1 MPRVRRVR
9 RVVIMGAGG
18 RDFHN
23 FNMFFKDSPRYEVVA
38 FTASAQIPGIDDRR
52 YPRSMAGKQ
61 YPKGI
66 PILSE
71 QELPRIVRE
80 RDVDLVVFAYSDVS
94 HEYVMHKASWVA
106 SLGCDFM
113 LMGPKVTQLKSK
125 VPVVSVT
132 AVRTGSGKSQ
142 TTRKVCEV
150 LKRLGKRV
158 VAIRHPMPYG
168 ELSRQGVQRF
178 ATYADLD
185 RHRCT
190 IEEREEYEPH
200 LDRGTI
206 VYAGVDYKE
215 ILAAAER
222 EADVIVWDGGNNDF
236 SFFRP
241 DLSIVVA
248 DPHRPGHERLY
259 HPGETN
265 LRLAHVVVINKETTT
280 DYANIEAV
288 RASVQ
293 QVNPEAV
300 IIDAAS
306 PITVDRPELI
316 RGRRALVIE
325 DGPTMTHGEMRY
337 GAGVIAA
344 RRFGAKEI
352 VDPRPWLVGEIKE
365 TFRQYPEIGPL
376 LPAMGYSPEQ
386 IRDMERTINATEC
399 DVVVVATPI
408 DLRRLMNLDI
418 PSVRVGYDLE
428 EIGRPKLEDVLAETM
443 AKLEKGRRLPG
454 SSKAPKSGIRKAAR
468 KAGPVPPRF
477 RVTRRTPSTPST
489 GRRGARRRAR

>member
-1 MPRVRRVR
+1 MPRVRRSR

-23 FNMFFKDSPRYEVVA
+23 FNVFFKSNPRYEVVA
-38 FTASAQIPGIDDRR
+38 FTASAQIPGIDDRK
-52 YPRSMAGKQ
+52 YPRSLSGKL

-71 QELPRIVRE
+71 QELPRIVHE

-94 HEYVMHKASWVA
+94 HEYVMHRASWVE
-106 SLGCDFM
+106 SMGCDFM
-113 LMGPKVTQLKSK
+113 LMGPKSTQLVSR

-150 LKRLGKRV
+150 LKAMGKKV

-185 RHRCT
+185 RHHCT

-206 VYAGVDYKE
+206 VYAGVDYAE
-215 ILAAAER
+215 ILAAAEK
-222 EADVIVWDGGNNDF
+222 EAEVIVWDGGNNDF
-236 SFFRP
+236 SFYRP
-241 DLSIVVA
+241 NLSIVVA
-248 DPHRPGHERLY
+248 DPHRPGHERSY
-259 HPGETN
+259 HPGEIN
-265 LRLAHVVVINKETTT
+265 VRLANVVVINKETTT

-288 RASVQ
+288 RASVREL
-293 QVNPEAV
+293 NPEAT

-306 PITVDRPELI
+306 PISVDRPELI
-316 RGRRALVIE
+316 QGRRALVIE
-325 DGPTMTHGEMRY
+325 DGPTLTHGEMRY

-344 RRFGAKEI
+344 KRNGAKEI
-352 VDPRPWLVGEIKE
+352 VDPRPWLVGGMED
-365 TFRQYPEIGPL
+365 TFRQYPGIGAL

-386 IRDMERTINATEC
+386 IRDMERTINACEC

-408 DLRRLMNLDI
+408 DLRRLMNLRK
-418 PSVRVGYDLE
+418 PSVRVGYELE
-428 EIGRPKLEDVLAETM
+428 EIGRPKLEDVLRELFAR
-443 AKLEKGRRLPG
+443 LDKGRR
-454 SSKAPKSGIRKAAR
+454 APSRAGRSESGIRKAAR
-468 KAGPVPPRF
+468 KAGPVPGRSGG
-477 RVTRRTPSTPST
+477 RTLE
-489 GRRGARRRAR
+489 RRGLRGGAPRRRAAR

>member
-1 MPRVRRVR
+1 
-9 RVVIMGAGG
+9 MGAGG

-23 FNMFFKDSPRYEVVA
+23 FNVFFKSNPRYEVVA
-38 FTASAQIPGIDDRR
+38 FTASAQIPGIDDRK
-52 YPRSMAGKQ
+52 YPRSLSGKL

-71 QELPRIVRE
+71 QELPRIVHE

-94 HEYVMHKASWVA
+94 HEYVMHRASWVE
-106 SLGCDFM
+106 SMGCDFM
-113 LMGPKVTQLKSK
+113 LMGPKSTQLVSR

-150 LKRLGKRV
+150 LKAMGKKV

-185 RHRCT
+185 RHHCT

-206 VYAGVDYKE
+206 VYAGVDYAE
-215 ILAAAER
+215 ILAAAEK
-222 EADVIVWDGGNNDF
+222 EAEVIVWDGGNNDF
-236 SFFRP
+236 SFYRP
-241 DLSIVVA
+241 NLSIVVA
-248 DPHRPGHERLY
+248 DPHRPGHERSY
-259 HPGETN
+259 HPGEIN
-265 LRLAHVVVINKETTT
+265 VRLANVVVINKETTT

-288 RASVQ
+288 RASVREL
-293 QVNPEAV
+293 NPEAT

-306 PITVDRPELI
+306 PISVDRPELI
-316 RGRRALVIE
+316 QGRRALVIE
-325 DGPTMTHGEMRY
+325 DGPTLTHGEMRY

-344 RRFGAKEI
+344 KRNGAKEI
-352 VDPRPWLVGEIKE
+352 VDPRPWLVGGMED
-365 TFRQYPEIGPL
+365 TFRQYPGIGAL

-386 IRDMERTINATEC
+386 IRDMERTINACEC

-408 DLRRLMNLDI
+408 DLRRLMNLRK
-418 PSVRVGYDLE
+418 PSVRVGYELE
-428 EIGRPKLEDVLAETM
+428 EIGRPKLEDVLRDLFAR
-443 AKLEKGRRLPG
+443 LDKGRR
-454 SSKAPKSGIRKAAR
+454 APSRAGRSESGIRKAAR
-468 KAGPVPPRF
+468 KAGPVPGRSGG
-477 RVTRRTPSTPST
+477 RTLE
-489 GRRGARRRAR
+489 RRGLRGGAPRRRAAR

>member
-1 MPRVRRVR
+1 
-9 RVVIMGAGG
+9 MGAGG

-23 FNMFFKDSPRYEVVA
+23 YNTFFKDNPRYEVVA
-38 FTASAQIPGIDDRR
+38 FTASAQIPGIDDRK
-52 YPRSMAGKQ
+52 YPKSLSGKL

-66 PILSE
+66 PIVSE
-71 QELPRIVRE
+71 QELPRIVHE
-80 RDVDLVVFAYSDVS
+80 QDVDLVVFAYSDVS

-106 SLGCDFM
+106 SLGPDFM
-113 LMGPKVTQLKSK
+113 VMGPKATQLRSK
-125 VPVVSVT
+125 VPVVAVT

-150 LKRLGKRV
+150 LKRMGKKV

-215 ILAAAER
+215 ILAAAEK
-222 EADVIVWDGGNNDF
+222 EAEVIVWDGGNNDF
-236 SFFRP
+236 SFFKP
-241 DLSIVVA
+241 DLQIVVA
-248 DPHRPGHERLY
+248 DPHRPGHERRY

-280 DYANIEAV
+280 DYASVEAV

-293 QVNPEAV
+293 HVNPEAV

-306 PITVDRPELI
+306 PITVDRPDWI

-325 DGPTMTHGEMRY
+325 DGPTLTHGEMKY

-344 RRFGAKEI
+344 KRHGAREI
-352 VDPRPWLVGEIKE
+352 VDPRPWLVGEIEE
-365 TFRQYPEIGPL
+365 TFRQYPDIGPL

-408 DLRRLMNLDI
+408 DLRRLMKLEI
-418 PSVRVGYDLE
+418 PSVRVGYELE
-428 EIGRPKLEDVLAETM
+428 EIGRPKLEDVIGETFSR
-443 AKLEKGRRLPG
+443 LEKGRRPPRKTPSTRSAKG
-454 SSKAPKSGIRKAAR
+454 APRKPPRSGIRKAAR
-468 KAGPVPPRF
+468 KAGPGLGNPGPRKG
-477 RVTRRTPSTPST
+477 TR
-489 GRRGARRRAR
+489 

>member
-1 MPRVRRVR
+1 MKRTR

-23 FNMFFKDSPRYEVVA
+23 FNTFFKNRPGYEVVA

-52 YPRSMAGKQ
+52 YPKSLAGKR

-66 PILSE
+66 PIYSE
-71 QELPRIVRE
+71 QELPEIVADQ
-80 RDVDLVVFAYSDVS
+80 DVDLVVFAYSDVS

-106 SLGCDFM
+106 GLGCDFM
-113 LMGPKVTQLKSK
+113 LMGPKSTMIRSK
-125 VPVVSVT
+125 VPVIAVN

-150 LKRLGKRV
+150 LKALGKRV

-185 RHRCT
+185 RHKCT

-206 VYAGVDYKE
+206 VYAGVDYAE
-215 ILAAAER
+215 ILAAAEK
-222 EADVIVWDGGNNDF
+222 EADVVVWDGGNNDF
-236 SFFRP
+236 AFYKP
-241 DLSIVVA
+241 DLQIVVA
-248 DPHRPGHERLY
+248 DPHRPGHERSY

-265 LRLAHVVVINKETTT
+265 VRLADVVVINKIGTT
-280 DYANIEAV
+280 DYANVEAV

-293 QVNPEAV
+293 QLNPKALIV
-300 IIDAAS
+300 DAAS
-306 PITVDRPELI
+306 PISVDRPE
-316 RGRRALVIE
+316 RVTGRRALVIE
-325 DGPTMTHGEMRY
+325 DGPTLTHGEMKY

-344 RRFGAKEI
+344 KKLGAREI

-365 TFRQYPEIGPL
+365 TFRQYPDIGAL
-376 LPAMGYSPEQ
+376 LPAMGYSETQ
-386 IRDMERTINATEC
+386 LRDMERTINACEC
-399 DVVVVATPI
+399 DVVVIATPI
-408 DLRRLMNLDI
+408 DLRRLVDI
-418 PSVRVGYDLE
+418 KHPTVRVGYELE
-428 EIGRPKLEDVLAETM
+428 EIGRPKLSDLIEEFFARR
-443 AKLEKGRRLPG
+443 AKPAKAKARPAAPKGRVAR
-454 SSKAPKSGIRKAAR
+454 AAR
-468 KAGPVPPRF
+468 KGAPRAAAAN
-477 RVTRRTPSTPST
+477 RK
-489 GRRGARRRAR
+489 RGAR

>member
-1 MPRVRRVR
+1 
-9 RVVIMGAGG
+9 MGAGG

-23 FNMFFKDSPRYEVVA
+23 FNTFFKENKNYEVVA
-38 FTASAQIPGIDDRR
+38 FTASAQIPGIDDRK
-52 YPRSMAGKQ
+52 YPRSLAGNN

-66 PILSE
+66 PIYSE

-80 RDVDLVVFAYSDVS
+80 SDVDLVVFAYSDVS
-94 HEYVMHKASWVA
+94 HEYVMHKASWIA
-106 SLGCDFM
+106 GMGCDFM
-113 LMGPKVTQLKSK
+113 LMGPKATQIASR
-125 VPVVSVT
+125 VPVVAVT

-142 TTRKVCEV
+142 TTRKVCAV
-150 LKRLGKRV
+150 LKAMGKKV

-178 ATYADLD
+178 ATYADLE

-200 LDRGTI
+200 IDQGTI

-215 ILAAAER
+215 ILTAAEK

-236 SFFRP
+236 SFYKS
-241 DLSIVVA
+241 DLTIVVA
-248 DPHRPGHERLY
+248 DPHRPGHERRY

-293 QVNPEAV
+293 QLNPEAV

-325 DGPTMTHGEMRY
+325 DGPTLTHGEMRY

-344 RRFGAKEI
+344 RRYGAREI
-352 VDPRPWLVGEIKE
+352 VDPRPWLVGEIRD
-365 TFRQYPEIGPL
+365 TFRQYPDIGAL

-386 IRDMERTINATEC
+386 IRDMERTINACEC

-408 DLRRLMNLDI
+408 DLRRLMKI
-418 PSVRVGYDLE
+418 RTPSVRVGYELE
-428 EIGRPKLEDVLAETM
+428 EIGRPKLEDVLAEAMGRLT
-443 AKLEKGRRLPG
+443 KGRRSTGAARP
-454 SSKAPKSGIRKAAR
+454 PKSGVRRAAR
-468 KAGPVPPRF
+468 KAGPGP
-477 RVTRRTPSTPST
+477 
-489 GRRGARRRAR
+489 RRGSR

>member
-1 MPRVRRVR
+1 MRRVR

-23 FNMFFKDSPRYEVVA
+23 FNTFFKDNPRYEVVA
-38 FTASAQIPGIDDRR
+38 FTASAQIPGIDDRK
-52 YPRSMAGKQ
+52 YPKSLSGKL

-66 PILSE
+66 PIYSE
-71 QELPRIVRE
+71 QELPEIVRE

-106 SLGCDFM
+106 SMGPDFM
-113 LMGPKVTQLKSK
+113 VMGPKATQLKSR
-125 VPVVSVT
+125 VPVIAVT

-142 TTRKVCEV
+142 TTRKLCEV
-150 LKRLGKRV
+150 LKGMGKKV

-206 VYAGVDYKE
+206 VYAGVDYAE
-215 ILAAAER
+215 ILAAAEK
-222 EADVIVWDGGNNDF
+222 EAEVIVWDGGNNDF
-236 SFFRP
+236 SFFKP

-248 DPHRPGHERLY
+248 DPHRPGHERRY

-265 LRLAHVVVINKETTT
+265 IRLANVVVINKETTT
-280 DYANIEAV
+280 DYANIEEV

-293 QVNPEAV
+293 QINPNAV

-325 DGPTMTHGEMRY
+325 DGPTLTHGEMKY

-344 RRFGAKEI
+344 KRFGAREI
-352 VDPRPWLVGEIKE
+352 VDPRPWLVGEIE
-365 TFRQYPEIGPL
+365 DTFRQYPGIGPL

-399 DVVVVATPI
+399 DVVIVATPI
-408 DLRRLMNLDI
+408 DLRRLMKIEI
-418 PSVRVGYDLE
+418 PSVRVGYELE
-428 EIGRPKLEDVLAETM
+428 EIGRPKLEDVVAET
-443 AKLEKGRRLPG
+443 LSRLDKGRRAPKG
-454 SSKAPKSGIRKAAR
+454 AGPKRASSKKPPRSGIRKAAR
-468 KAGPVPPRF
+468 KAGPGLRK
-477 RVTRRTPSTPST
+477 
-489 GRRGARRRAR
+489 GAR

>member
-1 MPRVRRVR
+1 VRRAR

-23 FNMFFKDSPRYEVVA
+23 FNTFFKDNRNYEVVA
-38 FTASAQIPGIDDRR
+38 FTASAQIPGIDDRK
-52 YPRSMAGKQ
+52 YPKSLAGPA

-66 PILSE
+66 PIYSE
-71 QELPRIVRE
+71 QELPEIVRE

-106 SLGCDFM
+106 SMGPDFM
-113 LMGPKVTQLKSK
+113 VMGPKATQLTSK
-125 VPVVSVT
+125 VPVIAVT

-150 LKRLGKRV
+150 LKGMGKKV

-178 ATYADLD
+178 ASYADLD

-206 VYAGVDYKE
+206 VYAGVDYAE

-222 EADVIVWDGGNNDF
+222 EAEVIVWDGGNNDF
-236 SFFRP
+236 SFYKP
-241 DLSIVVA
+241 DLQIVVA
-248 DPHRPGHERLY
+248 DPHRPGHERRY

-265 LRLAHVVVINKETTT
+265 VRQGHVIVINKETTT

-293 QVNPEAV
+293 QMNPDAI

-325 DGPTMTHGEMRY
+325 DGPTLTHGEMKY

-344 RRFGAKEI
+344 KRFGAREI
-352 VDPRPWLVGEIKE
+352 VDPRPWLVGEIE
-365 TFRQYPEIGPL
+365 DTFRQYPDIGPL
-376 LPAMGYSPEQ
+376 LPAMGYSAEQ

-408 DLRRLMNLDI
+408 DLRRLMKIEI
-418 PSVRVGYDLE
+418 PSVRVGYELE
-428 EIGRPKLEDVLAETM
+428 EIGRPKLEDVIAEMLTR
-443 AKLEKGRRLPG
+443 LEKGRRPKG
-454 SSKAPKSGIRKAAR
+454 AGPAKKASRNASKKPPKSGIRKAAR
-468 KAGPVPPRF
+468 KAGP
-477 RVTRRTPSTPST
+477 
-489 GRRGARRRAR
+489 GLQKGAR